1 MWRGIKIIFLDPSL
15 VIYIYIIWYTLNI
28 ILHWKKAPML
38 LGFCVHDQNKY
49 MQNSL
54 DDLPKSRV
62 SDPHAP
68 HKRLCGAF
76 GSETLD
82 LGMYI
87 QFIQIKSYRFFFW
100 FYEANMFF
108 TNNFDIHCIN
118 ALVLHHG
125 MVDPSFHLVINLC
138 MYETLGVCE
147 KCKKRDNS

>member
-1 MWRGIKIIFLDPSL
+1 MCEGASKWYSL
-15 VIYIYIIWYTLNI
+15 IRHWWYISILNGTLWTLSYIG
-28 ILHWKKAPML
+28 KKAPLL
-38 LGFCVHDQNKY
+38 LGSCVHDQNKY

-62 SDPHAP
+62 SDLHAP
-68 HKRLCGAF
+68 HKRLCGAC

-108 TNNFDIHCIN
+108 TNNFNIHCIN
-118 ALVLHHG
+118 ALVLNHG
-125 MVDPSFHLVINLC
+125 MVDLSFHLVINLC
-138 MYETLGVCE
+138 TLGVCE